1 MITALAL
8 MSLYKTPTIRL
19 DEICERYLNLSPA
32 EATKRA
38 ARAELPFPA
47 FKLNDS
53 RKAPWCVSAEVLE
66 GLDEGERVV
75 LGEAAAGAAD
85 AASTFHHS
93 ECAAASP
100 HPDVS
105 QQVAPMMRQKR

>member
-8 MSLYKTPTIRL
+8 MSLYRSPTIRL

-38 ARAELPFPA
+38 ARAELPFPV

-53 RKAPWCVSAEVLE
+53 RKAPWCVSAEVL
-66 GLDEGERVV
+66 
-75 LGEAAAGAAD
+75 GAWIDKAQAD
-85 AASTFHHS
+85 AAVQWERVRT
-93 ECAAASP
+93 
-100 HPDVS
+100 
-105 QQVAPMMRQKR
+105 